1 MVSHRYCAL
10 NEKTVA
16 CIAMGSS
23 TNMRD
28 MTFLLVGGTEE
39 VNTGLSTGMF
49 AFGRLDHDFQLGTA
63 VPPRFVVGSLSCRP
77 RSQVRRTKPTF

>member
-16 CIAMGSS
+16 CIATGSS

-28 MTFLLVGGTEE
+28 VTFLLVGGTEK
-39 VNTGLSTGMF
+39 VNTVLSTGMF
-49 AFGRLDHDFQLGTA
+49 ALGRLDHDFQLGTA
-63 VPPRFVVGSLSCRP
+63 VPPRFVVGSLSCRA
-77 RSQVRRTKPTF
+77 RSQVRKTEPIF